1 MKLERVTIDGKEYF
15 VISEA
20 EMAKERMEKRNTGS
34 AEEKDDSPI
43 SRFNQ
48 SVSGGA
54 KKLLSDIGAVGSKA
68 AESTLA
74 TFKALGEQ
82 GRDCLGKAFGAI
94 SRGCA
99 TLSDKLLCKCEIEA
113 DNEIR

>member
-1 MKLERVTIDGKEYF
+1 MKLERVPIDGKEYF

-34 AEEKDDSPI
+34 AEEKADSPI

-54 KKLLSDIGAVGSKA
+54 KKLLSD
-68 AESTLA
+68 TLWKWL
-74 TFKALGEQ
+74 TPFLRTSQCRTGQ
-82 GRDCLGKAFGAI
+82 SSILFV
-94 SRGCA
+94 
-99 TLSDKLLCKCEIEA
+99 LS
-113 DNEIR
+113 